1 MSGSGR
7 FYCRWDCKVCL
18 DCVFLVYT
26 GSTVLILM
34 LLFFVFYINLQEASE
49 DVKKNL
55 WTTRIAFEL
64 VRQNKVK

>member
-1 MSGSGR
+1 
-7 FYCRWDCKVCL
+7 
-18 DCVFLVYT
+18 VFLVYT
-26 GSTVLILM
+26 GFTVLILM
-34 LLFFVFYINLQEASE
+34 LFFFHINLQEASE

>member
-1 MSGSGR
+1 M
-7 FYCRWDCKVCL
+7 
-18 DCVFLVYT
+18 VYT